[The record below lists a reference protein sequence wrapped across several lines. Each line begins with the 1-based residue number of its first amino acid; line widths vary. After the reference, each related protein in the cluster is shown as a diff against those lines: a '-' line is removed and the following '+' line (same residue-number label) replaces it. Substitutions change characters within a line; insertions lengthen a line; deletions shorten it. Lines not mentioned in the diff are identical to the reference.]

1 MTASNKQEIIEIA
14 FRNFGL
20 ETLETRNS
28 DNLDFHDIAVWSI
41 KAALEEAY
49 QLGLVAGKK
58 TK

>member
-1 MTASNKQEIIEIA
+1 MTASNKQEIFEIA

-49 QLGLVAGKK
+49 QLGLAASKK